1 MSKSLEPL
9 VLVVVVSGCSP
20 ALSPATPANQ
30 VVTPSTK
37 GTTTT
42 MTMTM
47 TTEAHN
53 RALVKS
59 LYDECINTGNLSLL
73 SRYVDDDY
81 IGVRGERGVA
91 GFARV
96 LEGLRRGTPD
106 VHSTLEDVLADG
118 DRVAVRWTWRGTH
131 EGPVAG
137 VAATGKRLESTA
149 IVIYRLE
156 NGKIVEA
163 WLEADRLGFLQ
174 RLGVVDP
181 SLGAGPGAPQP
192 SDGANR

>member
-9 VLVVVVSGCSP
+9 ILVVVVSGCSP
-20 ALSPATPANQ
+20 ALSPATPTNQ
-30 VVTPSTK
+30 GTAPAMK
-37 GTTTT
+37 GTTTPMST
-42 MTMTM
+42 
-47 TTEAHN
+47 TTETRN

-59 LYDECINTGNLSLL
+59 LYEDCINTGNLSLL

-96 LEGLRRGTPD
+96 IEGLRRGTPD
-106 VHSTLEDVLADG
+106 VQFTLEDVLADG
-118 DRVAVRWTWRGTH
+118 ARVAVRWTWHGTH
-131 EGPVAG
+131 QGLVAG
-137 VAATGKRLESTA
+137 VAPTGKRLESTA
-149 IVIYRLE
+149 ILIYELR
-156 NGKIVEA
+156 NGKIVQA
-163 WLEADRLGFLQ
+163 WLESDRLGFLQ

-192 SDGANR
+192 SNGASR